1 MKKHMKKGELI
12 KRVCDY
18 YEISKAD
25 LFSKS
30 RKIPIPEAK
39 QVIFYYFQVNRIKS
53 QQSIADMFGYNTAST
68 ICTLVQRFKERMEVD
83 KNFAEKVNE
92 ILK

>member
-1 MKKHMKKGELI
+1 MKKRFKKSELI

-39 QVIFYYFQVNRIKS
+39 QVIFYYFQTNRIKS
-53 QQSIADMFGYNTAST
+53 QQSIANMFGYNTAST
-68 ICTLVQRFKERMEVD
+68 ICTLVQRFKERMQVD
-83 KNFAEKVNE
+83 NNFAEKVNE

>member
-1 MKKHMKKGELI
+1 MKQLKKNELI
-12 KRVCDY
+12 KKVCDY

-39 QVIFYYFQVNRIKS
+39 QVIFYYLQINRIKS
-53 QQSIADMFGYNTAST
+53 QQSIADLFGYKQSST
-68 ICTLVQRFKERMEVD
+68 ICTLVQRFKNRMDVD
-83 KNFAEKVNE
+83 KTFKQKVNE

>member
-1 MKKHMKKGELI
+1 MKTLKLNELI
-12 KRVCDY
+12 QRVLICYDLK
-18 YEISKAD
+18 EKE

-39 QVIFYYFQVNRIKS
+39 QVIFYYLQVNRLKS

-68 ICTLVQRFKERMEVD
+68 ICTLVQRFKERMQVD
-83 KNFAEKVNE
+83 NNFAEKVKE